1 MAMKAIPD
9 GRIRAELESGPFPIE
24 STPLRH
30 VVAMMARDGEAQ
42 CCHHRRQDHSAKA
55 YLNSLQSLAILL
67 LSDAED
73 EAEELAALA
82 IAHLANNKA
91 RAQR

>member
-1 MAMKAIPD
+1 MIAAKAIPN

-30 VVAMMARDGEAQ
+30 VVATMARDGEAQ
-42 CCHHRRQDHSAKA
+42 CHCRRQDRSAKA

-67 LSDAED
+67 LSDAKD
-73 EAEELAALA
+73 EAEELTALA
-82 IAHLANNKA
+82 IAHLANNEA
-91 RAQR
+91 